1 LSGAVEDGMEL
12 QLVGVPGVV
21 GRDAGLAHAAERW
34 RSLAF
39 FGACLFVMVLY
50 ASPTHWWDFFEKFRL
65 AVVSMI
71 LCSGAVVMRR
81 LSSGERIRIGGPA
94 TAPLF
99 LYALLIPLSLVWTI
113 NAVATN
119 AAIAEIAKMLV
130 VFIAIQNSVDEP
142 RRMRTFFIVASLA
155 SLAPAVGGVRVWID
169 AENLVEGYRTHWY
182 GVFADPNR
190 LAMGLVVLLPMTL
203 AATALAKRFWLK
215 GLLAFTASA
224 QVAAIVLTHSR
235 SGAVAAALA
244 TALYLFRG
252 NMRNV
257 AHGAGIAVVLAAGL
271 TIFAPR
277 SFWERSSTITSFE
290 GDASVA
296 GRERAWQLLMA
307 IFDERPLG
315 GVGAGGFI
323 HAWDTY
329 APLSA
334 GGRHLVAHN
343 IFMEILG
350 ELGVFGLLF
359 FFGFAVVLLLRL
371 FVAGRDL
378 DRGLEA
384 RVIFASLAGYLVCL
398 LVNGYSLSFWLY
410 MLFGLAA
417 ASLRMHS
424 TRARMHAEELT

>member
-1 LSGAVEDGMEL
+1 MEL

-21 GRDAGLAHAAERW
+21 GRDAGLAHAADRW

-39 FGACLFVMVLY
+39 FGACLFVGVLY
-50 ASPTHWWDFFEKFRL
+50 ASPTHWWDFFEVFRL

-71 LCSGAVVMRR
+71 VCSGAVIMRR
-81 LSSGERIRIGGPA
+81 LTSGERIRVGGA
-94 TAPLF
+94 MAAPL
-99 LYALLIPLSLVWTI
+99 LMYALLIPLSLVWTI
-113 NAVATN
+113 NGDATLT
-119 AAIAEIAKMLV
+119 AMFDVAKMLV
-130 VFIAIQNSVDEP
+130 VFVAIQNSVDEP
-142 RRMRTFFIVASLA
+142 RRMRIFFVVAALA
-155 SLAPAVGGVRVWID
+155 ALAPALGGVRVWID
-169 AENLVEGYRTHWY
+169 AEDLVEGFRTHWY
-182 GVFADPNR
+182 GVFRDPNR
-190 LAMGLVVLLPMTL
+190 LAMGLVAILPMTF
-203 AATALAKRFWLK
+203 AATSLAKRFWLK
-215 GLLAFTASA
+215 GLLAFAAAA

-257 AHGAGIAVVLAAGL
+257 AHGAAVAIVLAVGL
-271 TIFAPR
+271 ATLAPQ
-277 SFWERSSTITSFE
+277 SFWERSSTITTFE

-296 GRERAWQLLMA
+296 GRERAWQLLTA

-359 FFGFAVVLLLRL
+359 FFGFAAVLLFRL
-371 FVAGRDL
+371 FVAGRDSE
-378 DRGLEA
+378 RGLEA
-384 RVIFASLAGYLVCL
+384 RVLFASISGYLLCL
-398 LVNGYSLSFWLY
+398 LVNGYALSFWLY
-410 MLFGLAA
+410 MLFGLAV
-417 ASLRMHS
+417 ASLRMHR
-424 TRARMHAEELT
+424 TRARMTAEELV